1 MGSGN
6 VQPFHERLR
15 QLLRE
20 RGISHNQYERETGM
34 SRGVLYPREYRP
46 TRSLLMALAYY
57 FGITVEELVE
67 GTDAFYD
74 WHYRELER

>member
-1 MGSGN
+1 MRSGN
-6 VQPFHERLR
+6 AQPFHERLR

-34 SRGVLYPREYRP
+34 SRAVLYPLKHRP
-46 TRSLLMALAYY
+46 TRSKLMALAYY

-74 WHYRELER
+74 WNYRECER